1 VNTVDRTDPSMR
13 ETVTSDRI
21 GQAHTSE
28 AIVDTGRTQP
38 VHQTIRTEPVHDTI
52 RTSPVTLAS
61 EHADP
66 RVRET
71 ARLIASDKVEGT
83 AVRNSAGD
91 KVGTIERVMI
101 DKRSGKIAY
110 AVMTFGGFLG
120 IGQDYV
126 TLPWHVLRYSEDLDA
141 YELNVTADQLR
152 GAPRFAGTWD
162 NDISRDW
169 ERDIHSYYGVDPY
182 W

>member
-1 VNTVDRTDPSMR
+1 MPFGTDLRRPLLADKDNQMEESGVNTIDKTDPTVR
-13 ETVTSDRI
+13 ETVTSDQIR
-21 GQAHTSE
+21 
-28 AIVDTGRTQP
+28 P
-38 VHQTIRTEPVHDTI
+38 VHQTVRTA
-52 RTSPVTLAS
+52 PVTPAS

-83 AVRNSAGD
+83 AVRNNVGD

-101 DKRSGKIAY
+101 DKRSGKVAY
-110 AVMTFGGFLG
+110 AVMSFGGFLG
-120 IGQDYV
+120 MGQDYV

-152 GAPRFAGTWD
+152 GAPRFGGTWD

>member
-1 VNTVDRTDPSMR
+1 MADIDRTDPSAPLH
-13 ETVTSDRI
+13 E
-21 GQAHTSE
+21 GQTRDALLD
-28 AIVDTGRTQP
+28 ADRTQP
-38 VHQTIRTEPVHDTI
+38 IHGTVRSEPVRATMRTE
-52 RTSPVTLAS
+52 TLGNVS
-61 EHADP
+61 ERADP

-83 AVRNSAGD
+83 SVRNSAGD

-101 DKRSGKIAY
+101 DKRSGKVAY

-120 IGQDYV
+120 MGQDYS

-141 YELNVTADQLR
+141 YELNITPEQLK
-152 GAPRFAGTWD
+152 GAPRFSGEWDTGTV
-162 NDISRDW
+162 NREW
-169 ERDIHSYYGVDPY
+169 ERNVHNYYGVDPY